1 MIADPVRFTEIR
13 MMFNRVRRGM
23 PGSRTFS
30 AALVACL
37 GACAPR
43 AVPLK
48 GVPAPAASL
57 PSIALPPGHRRL
69 VFRWDYEENS
79 LIARGEGAIRIA
91 SPDSARVDLFLNG
104 GIAVGYAI
112 LIGDSLRATNQSQVQ
127 RFLPPPPMMWAAL
140 GRLAIPPLPDTVVT
154 TDGEMIYADIGR
166 PAAWRVRIRGT
177 RVMQLS
183 RIDNGR
189 IAESV
194 TRDEGGRLLYE
205 VPGRRKLWLGITRD
219 EEVPSFEAAIWGP

>member
-1 MIADPVRFTEIR
+1 MIARLVNLEEVTAIL
-13 MMFNRVRRGM
+13 NLVRRSM
-23 PGSRTFS
+23 PARRIVFL
-30 AALVACL
+30 ALVAPL
-37 GACAPR
+37 VACAPR

-79 LIARGEGAIRIA
+79 LIARGEGAIRLA

-112 LIGDSLRATNQSQVQ
+112 LIDDSLRATNQSQVQ

-166 PAAWRVRIRGT
+166 PTTWRVRIRGT
-177 RVMQLS
+177 RLMQLS

-219 EEVPSFEAAIWGP
+219 EEVASFEAAIWGP